1 MTANVTIQ
9 VRKYEDVLKIPNSAL
24 RYRPSEA
31 PKEAGA
37 PKDKTKGSP
46 TAGQRVYLLGKE
58 GKPAAVPVKTGI
70 SDGTFTL
77 VVEGGLKEGDALIV
91 GEAPRK
97 KNGASRSPPGMGFGG
112 FR

>member
-9 VRKYEDVLKIPNSAL
+9 VRKFEDALKIPNAAL

-31 PKEAGA
+31 QKDAGA
-37 PKDKTKGSP
+37 ARDRGKGGP
-46 TAGQRVYLLGKE
+46 TPGQRVHIVGKD
-58 GKPAAVPVKTGI
+58 GKPAPVPVKTGV

-77 VVEGGLKEGDALIV
+77 VIEGDLKEGDALIV
-91 GEAPRK
+91 GEAPGK
-97 KNGASRSPPGMGFGG
+97 KNRAGGSPPGMGFGG